1 LKAELLK
8 ADQRTIELKATR
20 KGYADMLT
28 LFINNP
34 IDENTVL
41 EKPHRQML
49 SNTINR
55 PELKLFD
62 LQKRNHLTY
71 TNKLIT
77 S

>member
-1 LKAELLK
+1 LLK

-20 KGYADMLT
+20 KGYADMLA

-41 EKPHRQML
+41 EKPHRQMF
-49 SNTINR
+49 TT
-55 PELKLFD
+55 P
-62 LQKRNHLTY
+62 LTDQ
-71 TNKLIT
+71 